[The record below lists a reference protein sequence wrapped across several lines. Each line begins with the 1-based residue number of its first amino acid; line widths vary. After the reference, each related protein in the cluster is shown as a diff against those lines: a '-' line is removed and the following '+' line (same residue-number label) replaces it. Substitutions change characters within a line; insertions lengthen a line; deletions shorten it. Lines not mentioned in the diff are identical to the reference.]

1 MPVRDLLLALLVVV
15 VWGVNFVAIRW
26 GVDEVQ
32 PLLLT
37 ALRFICAALPAV
49 FFIRKPQA
57 GWGII
62 IAYGSV
68 VGTLQFGFLF
78 TAIKLGMPAGLASL
92 VMQMQAFFT
101 FGLAVWLLGERP
113 GLFQV
118 MGGLVAIAG
127 IGVIGLERLEG
138 AALLPLI
145 LTLIAAFCW
154 GASNIIT
161 KKAGR
166 IDMLGFV
173 VWSSLVVPVPML
185 LLSLIA
191 EGPGAI
197 PEALSRLTWR
207 GGGSIL
213 FTAYLSTLLGYGIW
227 ARLLGR
233 YPANTVAPFT
243 LLVPIAGIGSAAL
256 LLGETIST
264 VEIAG
269 SLLVLAGLVFNVF
282 GPRLWKRTRVEVA
295 QP

>member
-1 MPVRDLLLALLVVV
+1 MSPRDLSLALLVVV

-26 GVDEVQ
+26 GVDEVP

-37 ALRFICAALPAV
+37 ALRYLAAAIPAV

-62 IAYGSV
+62 IAYGFV
-68 VGTLQFGFLF
+68 VGVFQFGFLF

-92 VMQMQAFFT
+92 VMQMQVFFT

-113 GLFQV
+113 GLFQI

-127 IGVIGLERLEG
+127 IGTIGLERLEG
-138 AALLPLI
+138 AALLQLI
-145 LTLIAAFCW
+145 LTLVAAFCW

-166 IDMLGFV
+166 IEMLGFV

-185 LLSLIA
+185 LLSLLV

-197 PEALSRLTWR
+197 PAAFSGLTWR

-243 LLVPIAGIGSAAL
+243 LLVPIAGLGSAAL
-256 LLGETIST
+256 LLGETISA

-269 SLLVLAGLVFNVF
+269 SLLVFAGLMFNVF
-282 GPRLWKRTRVEVA
+282 GDRLWRALPRPVRKA
-295 QP
+295 